1 MAAMPWE
8 FMLPTDEM
16 TVPNRITSSTSHRM
30 PSAARS
36 GRVERVRL
44 EVMGGAAFGVG
55 KGDIVTSPRGYD
67 QP

>member
-16 TVPNRITSSTSHRM
+16 TVPNKIASNTSQRM

-36 GRVERVRL
+36 GRVERVRRV
-44 EVMGGAAFGVG
+44 VMGSVVFIAG
-55 KGDIVTSPRGYD
+55 KDI
-67 QP
+67 

>member
-16 TVPNRITSSTSHRM
+16 TVPKRITSSTSNRM

-36 GRVERVRL
+36 GRVERVRRV
-44 EVMGGAAFGVG
+44 VMEGAVFGVG
-55 KGDIVTSPRGYD
+55 KGDIVTPPRGYD